1 MELLKILAR
10 YKPWTI
16 LEIGTAYGGT
26 LFLFTRVAS
35 SDARIISI
43 DLPGGQF
50 GGGYPE
56 WKIPLYESFAL
67 HNQRIYL
74 IREDSHKSSTTR
86 IIEKILDGESLD
98 FLFIDG
104 DHTYDGVKKDFEIY
118 GRYVRKNGIIAF
130 HDIVPGPSESV
141 GGVPRFW
148 NEIKH
153 QFDYVELVKNWK
165 QGGFGIGVI
174 LL

>member
-1 MELLKILAR
+1 
-10 YKPWTI
+10 
-16 LEIGTAYGGT
+16 
-26 LFLFTRVAS
+26 
-35 SDARIISI
+35 
-43 DLPGGQF
+43 
-50 GGGYPE
+50 
-56 WKIPLYESFAL
+56 
-67 HNQRIYL
+67 
-74 IREDSHKSSTTR
+74 
-86 IIEKILDGESLD
+86 LDGESLD

-130 HDIVPGPSESV
+130 HDIVPGPSERV